1 MGHMRLND
9 VVAEIVGEVIAGRAI
24 NKRQAAV
31 NRWDDI
37 DADGQYLAGIDGVVT
52 RIDTRARRLKLRAEQ
67 AAAPEQT
74 ELPFSLPAAVA
85 MDLEGTTLVSTR
97 QLTRAEFARAAKLI
111 DKVKG
116 EWVEIN
122 PMNQRLV
129 RQEVGAK
136 HDAERDRK
144 GDVICSLL
152 QEEALQG
159 RMYTMTLF
167 AETFENTAG
176 LGGQSIIRERLNVLT
191 TKGYVK
197 FVRGAAATALD
208 LAAERSKYGYLCVEA
223 MRLATSREHV
233 AADTGE
239 ITSELIDVLPSHYKC
254 PHSGAVLPVE
264 NPSVWVYRDTEEAR

>member
-97 QLTRAEFARAAKLI
+97 QLTRAEFARAIEIRHQQIANDSAALR
-111 DKVKG
+111 
-116 EWVEIN
+116 EW
-122 PMNQRLV
+122 R
-129 RQEVGAK
+129 
-136 HDAERDRK
+136 
-144 GDVICSLL
+144 
-152 QEEALQG
+152 EALRQ
-159 RMYTMTLF
+159 
-167 AETFENTAG
+167 
-176 LGGQSIIRERLNVLT
+176 
-191 TKGYVK
+191 
-197 FVRGAAATALD
+197 
-208 LAAERSKYGYLCVEA
+208 
-223 MRLATSREHV
+223 
-233 AADTGE
+233 ADQFW
-239 ITSELIDVLPSHYKC
+239 
-254 PHSGAVLPVE
+254 AE
-264 NPSVWVYRDTEEAR
+264 NPTWRFGDCLDAILTQNGLSGPDGEVLS